1 VSRFLYWTILI
12 GDEPTSFR
20 AAEAAELKPTLVQ
33 LQRTNPDAR
42 LVWFERGRIWASP
55 AEAQAARLGERAT
68 SRARPSTWR
77 PGGKHVDPRQKYK
90 DAKKAKW
97 TRFKEGIRQRAE
109 GRHGDRPPPVRE
121 DGPKRT
127 TKEILADWKPPPKGA
142 GEQPQKTQTFKGP
155 QNPPKTQTFKSDRDE
170 PRRFESKPEGDR
182 AGGDRPWRP
191 KPDRLRADS
200 RRPWGANREG
210 DRPAPRKPWG
220 SKPEG
225 DRPARQPWGS
235 KPAGERSDTRRP
247 WGAKPHGDRPAPRK
261 PWGSKPDAQRS
272 ESRRPPGPRPDGARP
287 DRPKFGG
294 KPGAKFA
301 RPKFDGPRPPRP
313 RTRDD
318 RGPRKPR
325 KD

>member
-33 LQRTNPDAR
+33 LQRTNPEAR
-42 LVWFERGRIWASP
+42 LVWFERGRIWGSP
-55 AEAQAARLGERAT
+55 AEAHAARLGDRAT
-68 SRARPSTWR
+68 AKSRSSTWR

-97 TRFKEGIRQRAE
+97 TRFKEGIRARSD
-109 GRHGDRPPPVRE
+109 GRRGDRPPPVRD

-127 TKEILADWKPPPKGA
+127 TKEILADWKPPPKAA
-142 GEQPQKTQTFKGP
+142 GEQPQKTRAFE
-155 QNPPKTQTFKSDRDE
+155 SDSE
-170 PRRFESKPEGDR
+170 KPRRFGAKPDDNR
-182 AGGDRPWRP
+182 AAGDRPWRP
-191 KPDRLRADS
+191 KPDRLRADT

-220 SKPEG
+220 AKPDG
-225 DRPARQPWGS
+225 DRPPR
-235 KPAGERSDTRRP
+235 KP
-247 WGAKPHGDRPAPRK
+247 WGAKPDGDRPPRK
-261 PWGSKPDAQRS
+261 PWGAKPDAARS
-272 ESRRPPGPRPDGARP
+272 EGRRPTGPRPEGARS
-287 DRPKFGG
+287 DRPKFGD
-294 KPGAKFA
+294 KPGGKFA

-313 RTRDD
+313 RPHDD